1 MPTSPRDQFFDAIQI
16 DAVNR
21 LRWRQRQ
28 TSNLYLD
35 RRLLQSGETL
45 GLDVTLDRPTTVVF
59 ADDAPGADFGHS
71 CRYLLYDV
79 TGAFYREVQSQFPP
93 YRERPETLR
102 AFHQPVV
109 SPSGTTFRV
118 HPELWC
124 PRLRPQGE
132 RYAILFSGFSFIRN
146 LNTQEFCYRMLVDRY
161 GFKPANIHVLRY
173 DGTLNSVDGTLST
186 WPGDHSAYRLPVSG
200 QGTRAAMQAA
210 LADLAARI
218 HPSDLLFIHTENEAG
233 IDPNAFFWAYGGPS
247 HYYGADFAA
256 DLATLPRYQSLIV
269 LLAQCFAAGFTSAVM
284 TGSTA
289 VDTTVSAA
297 TTPTGSVATTPDG
310 QFVKFGSDWISAQMG
325 HDQYGA
331 PLAFNPDTDGDG
343 VIEAEE
349 AFAYAY
355 SVRNMLDQPSFT
367 ESSEAGGDITLAQ
380 RFVFW
385 RWWCWL
391 VLPIL
396 ARYAVP
402 PVGPESHAR
411 VNALIPELQAL
422 VVPAID
428 RASRQV
434 RDELTPEAEKLI
446 AAAFQ
451 PKPHG

>member
-1 MPTSPRDQFFDAIQI
+1 MPTSAHDQFVDAIRL
-16 DAVNR
+16 DAFNR
-21 LRWRQRQ
+21 LRWRQRH

-35 RRLLQSGETL
+35 RRLLQSGDTL
-45 GLDVTLDRPTTVVF
+45 GLDVTLDRPTIVVF
-59 ADDAPGADFGHS
+59 ADDEPSADFGHP
-71 CRYLLYDV
+71 CRYLLYDA

-93 YRERPETLR
+93 FRERSDTLR

-109 SPSGTTFRV
+109 SVPETTFRV

-124 PRLRPQGE
+124 PRFRPQGE

-146 LNTQEFCYRMLVDRY
+146 LNNQEFCYRMLVNRY
-161 GFKPANIHVLRY
+161 GFKPANIHVLRH
-173 DGTLNSVDGTLST
+173 DGTLNSGDGSLST

-210 LADLAARI
+210 LADLAARL

-233 IDPNAFFWAYGGPS
+233 IDPNAFFWAYGG
-247 HYYGADFAA
+247 

-331 PLAFNPDTDGDG
+331 PLALNPDTDGDG

-355 SVRNMLDQPSFT
+355 SVRNMFDHPSFT
-367 ESSEAGGDITLAQ
+367 ESSEAGGDIALAQ

-402 PVGPESHAR
+402 PVGPEFHAR
-411 VNALIPELQAL
+411 VSALIPELQAL

-434 RDELTPEAEKLI
+434 RDDLTPAAEKLI

-451 PKPHG
+451 PKSHG